1 MTRVNFVPRRFARRT
16 AVAVVMLSAT
26 LLSILGCAG
35 QPEIREVEVIRE
47 VPVTQEVPVT
57 VETVQTVEVTREV
70 PVAQEVPV
78 TVAVPQTVEV
88 TRTVETI
95 RTVEVTREVPVTNVA
110 PATPAPTAAP
120 TAEKPATPTPNP
132 TPFTAPTP
140 AATPETETP
149 TVIGSWQMERTEY
162 GGNRDLMSF
171 YNTAVE
177 HHPGTEAPTLIYRCI
192 ERGSFSMYINWRYP
206 LVTVASNVSRRYG
219 DDSFGRYYDYN
230 LDALIDYAASLS
242 EFAGDLHLS
251 QHDRVRLDDLWTTV
265 LERWRIDHQTP
276 EGLFGSMRD
285 RSLGAVE
292 IELSFFVEAP
302 ETNRRSRYGP
312 PTLASV
318 NSYWL
323 ETSDHLTQIGI
334 GPLGEVRP
342 AYRELYSSAKLANQ
356 SQMMTA
362 TVKAQDATVIAKWE
376 ISGFNSVMSL
386 CRP

>member
-1 MTRVNFVPRRFARRT
+1 MASVDFILCRLSRKTIVA
-16 AVAVVMLSAT
+16 AVLLGAT
-26 LLSILGCAG
+26 TLALAGCTG
-35 QPEIREVEVIRE
+35 QPEIREVEVTRE

-57 VETVQTVEVTREV
+57 VTIPQTVEVTREV
-70 PVAQEVPV
+70 PVTQEVLATV
-78 TVAVPQTVEV
+78 TVPQTVEV

-95 RTVEVTREVPVTNVA
+95 RTVEVTREVPVTSVA
-110 PATPAPTAAP
+110 PATPAPTAAVI
-120 TAEKPATPTPNP
+120 AVKPATQTPNP
-132 TPFTAPTP
+132 TPATAPTP
-140 AATPETETP
+140 AAAPETETP
-149 TVIGSWQMERTEY
+149 TVIGSWHMERTEY

-177 HHPGTEAPTLIYRCI
+177 HQPGTEAPTLIYRCLKH
-192 ERGSFSMYINWRYP
+192 GSFSMHINWRYP
-206 LVTVASNVSRRYG
+206 LATVASNVSRRYG
-219 DDSFGRYYDYN
+219 EDSFGQYHDDN

-242 EFAGDLHLS
+242 EFASGLHLS
-251 QHDRVRLDDLWTTV
+251 QPDRVRLDDLWTTV
-265 LERWRIDHQTP
+265 LERWRIDDQTP

-302 ETNRRSRYGP
+302 EPNGRSRYGP
-312 PTLASV
+312 PILAT
-318 NSYWL
+318 NTSYWL

-342 AYRELYSSAKLANQ
+342 AYRELYSAARLADQ

-362 TVKAQDATVIAKWE
+362 TVKAQSPTVTAKWE
-376 ISGFNSVMSL
+376 MSGFNNVLSL